1 MRKAISLLIFLFL
14 SMPTFNGIYTK
25 NNILEKHV
33 SIQNFDDRDGA
44 HFKYYENDSHVGNW
58 YEWWYFNVKGSNKAL
73 LLYFFTFGDL
83 NNKILSSVG
92 VFAAFFDEDKSIESI
107 TSYPLINYSLDYEK
121 CNVTIA
127 GNFAREYENGYM
139 LYYSSPHLEIHAEI
153 RGHAM
158 PFGGEPT
165 RLKNWQWMAWYVAVP
180 YGNASVTVITKEKQY
195 KFYGVAYHDH
205 NWGMAKAMQLK
216 WDWGEFSCNNSS
228 IIYGIANGIG
238 GLYFVNK
245 SIAKQYNI
253 SISYEKW
260 RFINGFLKPVLIHIY
275 SNDGKIDLYVE
286 MKKYY
291 VIGAEKIGKPYL
303 FGHMHGKFYHRNINA
318 MGFYEHH
325 GFQFKI

>member
-1 MRKAISLLIFLFL
+1 M
-14 SMPTFNGIYTK
+14 
-25 NNILEKHV
+25 
-33 SIQNFDDRDGA
+33 
-44 HFKYYENDSHVGNW
+44 
-58 YEWWYFNVKGSNKAL
+58 
-73 LLYFFTFGDL
+73 
-83 NNKILSSVG
+83 
-92 VFAAFFDEDKSIESI
+92 
-107 TSYPLINYSLDYEK
+107 DYEK

-139 LYYSSPHLEIHAEI
+139 LYYSSHHLEIHAEI
-153 RGHAM
+153 RSHAM

-216 WDWGEFSCNNSS
+216 WDWGEFHGKEYA
-228 IIYGIANGIG
+228 IIYGMALGKGGI
-238 GLYFVNK
+238 YFVNG
-245 SIAKQYNI
+245 SSAREYNI

-303 FGHMHGKFYHRNINA
+303 FGHMHGKFYHRNITA
-318 MGFYEHH
+318 IGFYEHH
-325 GFQFKI
+325 GLQFKI